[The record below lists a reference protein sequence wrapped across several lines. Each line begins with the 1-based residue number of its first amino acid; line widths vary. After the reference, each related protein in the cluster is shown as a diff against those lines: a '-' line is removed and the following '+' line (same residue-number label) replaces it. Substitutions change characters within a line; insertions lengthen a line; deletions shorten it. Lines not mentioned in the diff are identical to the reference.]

1 MWADIKPD
9 FTDAD
14 NGTQVYSPAYGFGRI
29 LIVNTRDNR
38 CRPIRV
44 EFTDGPIVFFTNDG
58 RTALKSNL
66 MCVLFYVDGDNKFA
80 ERPPLP
86 EIDPSKIPVDT
97 EVLVCNSGYDGPG
110 IHRKYSRNNKVFANG
125 RCLFT
130 WDAAWDA
137 ACLEEWDIFK
147 LAEPVT
153 INNVEYPVG
162 YTWRA
167 R

>member
-1 MWADIKPD
+1 
-9 FTDAD
+9 
-14 NGTQVYSPAYGFGRI
+14 
-29 LIVNTRDNR
+29 
-38 CRPIRV
+38 
-44 EFTDGPIVFFTNDG
+44 
-58 RTALKSNL
+58 

-80 ERPPLP
+80 EKLPLP

-110 IHRKYSRNNKVFANG
+110 IHRKYSHNNKVFANG

-130 WDAAWDA
+130 RFAAS
-137 ACLEEWDIFK
+137 LEEWDIFK